1 MAVSRSPGASPRVK
15 SRTAPA
21 APPDGGSP
29 RQPTTDADPPEPRDR
44 SSALRLSPE
53 ETHAVKVAIHKIAKA
68 RGGYIALAVKIGIPA
83 STLYHAAR
91 PGSRPSPGLAIRLAA
106 IAGVPVEV
114 LLGGKV
120 VIAPIVIGV
129 AA

>member
-1 MAVSRSPGASPRVK
+1 MAATRSSRAHRSTEPH
-15 SRTAPA
+15 A
-21 APPDGGSP
+21 AGSS
-29 RQPTTDADPPEPRDR
+29 RQPATDADPPEPRTR

-53 ETHAVKVAIHKIAKA
+53 EAHHVKVAIHKIARA

-120 VIAPIVIGV
+120 VVAPIVIGV

>member
-1 MAVSRSPGASPRVK
+1 M
-15 SRTAPA
+15 
-21 APPDGGSP
+21 
-29 RQPTTDADPPEPRDR
+29 
-44 SSALRLSPE
+44 
-53 ETHAVKVAIHKIAKA
+53 KVAIHKIAKA
-68 RGGYIALAVKIGIPA
+68 RGGYIALAVKIGIPP

-106 IAGVPVEV
+106 VAGVPVEV

-120 VIAPIVIGV
+120 VVAPIVIGV

>member
-1 MAVSRSPGASPRVK
+1 MPRV
-15 SRTAPA
+15 AHPA
-21 APPDGGSP
+21 TGG
-29 RQPTTDADPPEPRDR
+29 QAVDPPEARTR
-44 SSALRLSPE
+44 SSALRLTPE
-53 ETHAVKVAIHKIAKA
+53 EARAVKVAIRKVAAA
-68 RGGYIALAVKIGIPA
+68 RGGYIALAVRIGIPP

-106 IAGVPVEV
+106 VAGVPVEV

-120 VIAPIVIGV
+120 VVAPIVIGV

>member
-1 MAVSRSPGASPRVK
+1 MATDRSTRAPRPTEPHGAESSRQSA
-15 SRTAPA
+15 TE
-21 APPDGGSP
+21 
-29 RQPTTDADPPEPRDR
+29 ADPPEPRTR

-53 ETHAVKVAIHKIAKA
+53 EAHAVKVAIHKIAKA
-68 RGGYIALAVKIGIPA
+68 RGGYIALAVKIGIPP

-106 IAGVPVEV
+106 VAGVPVEV

-120 VIAPIVIGV
+120 VVAPIVIGV